1 MVDTIVLSI
10 NIRDPQTPVE
20 FDRSRISSDWSPSI
34 ENLLKG
40 KRSPF
45 GNAGIRSHS
54 YNKAKELRS
63 SGLYFPRVRL
73 LEVMCE
79 VGINDLLRIE
89 FSAPKLVFGN
99 NFNELDEKGFGHVCR
114 TLSERLELMGIFIAP
129 KTLALA
135 RVGEIHYSKNILLMG
150 QPIGEVFDDLK
161 SVMRPPRRS
170 IDHKQYPGGGQSFY
184 IFSAS
189 HGLCLYDK
197 KVESIRKRKKYAS
210 IYAGAEEL
218 PGPIDVLRIESRC
231 EKPIDIGK
239 TLATYDISIPMP
251 LTFESLFKKDIA
263 QKILIGETSELMKY
277 IPPSNPYRLYALIE
291 NLASSNPKIRRKT
304 IVDVAVALWL
314 QDEVG
319 SSDSVQKILGTSA
332 TTWWMRRKIISSLD
346 MSGLWAAE
354 DIWEEVFRQLED
366 FMPVLSL
373 KPKPP

>member
-1 MVDTIVLSI
+1 MIDTVVLSI

-20 FDRSRISSDWSPSI
+20 FDRSRISIDWSPSI

-40 KRSPF
+40 KRLPF

-54 YNKAKELRS
+54 YNKAKELQN

-73 LEVMCE
+73 LEVICE

-99 NFNELDEKGFGHVCR
+99 NFNELDEKDFGCVCR
-114 TLSERLELMGIFIAP
+114 ILSERLGLMGIFITP
-129 KTLALA
+129 ETIALV
-135 RVGEIHYSKNILLMG
+135 RVREIHYSKNILLIG
-150 QPIGEVFDDLK
+150 QPIGDAFDSLK
-161 SVMRPPRRS
+161 NVMRPPRKN

-184 IFSAS
+184 IFSANHS
-189 HGLCLYDK
+189 LCVYDK
-197 KVESIRKRKKYAS
+197 KAESTRRREKYAT

-218 PGPIDVLRIESRC
+218 PKPFDVLRIEGRY

-239 TLATYDISIPMP
+239 ALATYGISIPMP

-304 IVDVAVALWL
+304 IVDAAVVLWL

-332 TTWWMRRKIISSLD
+332 TTWWMRRKIISGLD
-346 MSGLWAAE
+346 TSDLWVAKN
-354 DIWEEVFRQLED
+354 IWAEVFRQLED
-366 FMPVLSL
+366 FTPIFSL